1 MNRIII
7 CSFSFLLVLAMAP
20 AKSEAQDITGI
31 TGIITSA
38 VTKVI
43 KAFDLEVQRIQNKT
57 VWLQEAQK
65 TLENAMQQLHLDEI
79 TDWVQKQ
86 KDLYAEY
93 FDELWKVKTIISY
106 YYRIKEITDKQLQLV
121 NAYGQAWQLL
131 RNDKH
136 FTADE
141 IQHMQ
146 AVYSGIISE
155 SLKNIDALLVV
166 INSFSTQMS
175 DADRLQ
181 LINHA
186 ADNVDRDYT
195 NLMRFNNQNKML
207 SLQRAR
213 TQDDI
218 DMVKKLYGL
227 Q

>member
-7 CSFSFLLVLAMAP
+7 GSFFLLLALAMAP

-31 TGIITSA
+31 SGIITSA

-79 TDWVQKQ
+79 TGWVQKQ

-121 NAYGQAWQLL
+121 NAYGHAWQLL
-131 RNDKH
+131 KNDKH
-136 FTADE
+136 FTTDE

-186 ADNVDRDYT
+186 ADNVDKDYT
-195 NLMRFNNQNKML
+195 SLMRFNNQNEML

-218 DMVKKLYGL
+218 DMVKRLYGL